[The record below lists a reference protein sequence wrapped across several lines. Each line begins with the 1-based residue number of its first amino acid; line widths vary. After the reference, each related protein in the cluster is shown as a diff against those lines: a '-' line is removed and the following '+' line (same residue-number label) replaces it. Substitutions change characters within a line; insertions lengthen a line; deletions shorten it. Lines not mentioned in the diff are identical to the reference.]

1 MNVLDCIKMAL
12 SRVGLSTT
20 NAAFQTQARTY
31 LNATIQQLVGEAT
44 WWFLHKPSTIQCTRE
59 FTLTGVTGTFSNTN
73 TITGQT
79 SAATA
84 TVTNFDS
91 STNVLTVKNESGTFA
106 ASEVVQVDGSNYGTI
121 SSMASTKIY
130 PLQSDLANAISFRN
144 NSQDYTMAIVSNE
157 DLDLRDPD
165 QSQLGEPYNVIMVG
179 LDSSGNQQVQLY
191 PAPDDSN
198 TVIDYRY
205 YAYVPDYVSDDD
217 NISLDLKFPNVIQPA
232 LYFGVS
238 RLYKQEKGDYEGA
251 NIEFAEYRGVV
262 DRALRINQQSDGNRR
277 YRMLR
282 HDAHPAFSFLPVDGT
297 VGTS

>member
-1 MNVLDCIKMAL
+1 
-12 SRVGLSTT
+12 
-20 NAAFQTQARTY
+20 
-31 LNATIQQLVGEAT
+31 
-44 WWFLHKPSTIQCTRE
+44 
-59 FTLTGVTGTFSNTN
+59 
-73 TITGQT
+73 
-79 SAATA
+79 
-84 TVTNFDS
+84 
-91 STNVLTVKNESGTFA
+91 
-106 ASEVVQVDGSNYGTI
+106 
-121 SSMASTKIY
+121 
-130 PLQSDLANAISFRN
+130 
-144 NSQDYTMAIVSNE
+144 
-157 DLDLRDPD
+157 
-165 QSQLGEPYNVIMVG
+165 MVG

-191 PAPDDSN
+191 PTPDDSN

-217 NISLDLKFPNVIQPA
+217 NDSLDLKFPNVIQPA

-282 HDAHPAFSFLPVDGT
+282 HDTYPAFSFLPVDGT